1 MVELGILC
9 RPRADIGRL
18 AYYGSEPIRRYL
30 TVVVFLLLANA
41 PQAAGAQRLP
51 VKTYTSADGLAQDR
65 VVCAVRD
72 SRGFMWFCTSDGL
85 SRFDGSRFTTYRAID
100 GLPISVINDIE
111 ESHDG
116 RYWIATNGGGVCR
129 FDPVAT
135 RPSCEVLK
143 AGDTITTNRVN
154 TLYEDP
160 VGRLWAGTDGGLFR
174 FEPAE
179 ASRGLQPVP
188 LRIPGRPDQVMKV
201 WSILGDARGVIWIGT
216 GFGVVRVL
224 PGGRTVHAAVNPMGD
239 TDRVNDLLIDGQQ
252 RLWIAH
258 ETGTAVLDRMPGSD
272 QDPLEGLRWPLG
284 QKSEPRDLH
293 ASADGAVWIVTL
305 GGELWEHRTGFTRYT
320 AASGLPDAAF
330 RSIGEDADG
339 DLWIGMAIGGV
350 SELKLRGFQSY
361 DRAGQS
367 AIGRV
372 NTIFETRSGQVCA
385 TGGSMSAPLLPLV
398 LNCFDGAGF
407 SAIPLR
413 TPAADVPPLWPGRQH
428 VLQDHTGAWWVP
440 TPAGLYRFANAARVE
455 DLANA
460 APQTVYTT
468 REGLSGN
475 DIVKLYEDSRGDLW
489 ISTLQA
495 DKPGLTRW
503 LRSTG
508 QFEQYD
514 DRNGL
519 PPLAQAVAFNEDR
532 SGSVWIGL
540 YGGGLARYR
549 DGVFTV
555 LGNADGLPESD
566 ITDLYVDRR
575 GRLLIGT
582 TTQGIAMIERPDQER
597 PQVIAMG
604 HEESATTTSLA
615 FAEAQDGRLYVG
627 TSQGLVTLDAE
638 GGAIGRYTTADGLI
652 ASEVRAVLVDRHG
665 TVWAGT
671 PRGISRLA
679 LPARGP
685 QPPPPVFISALR
697 LGDVSQ
703 PVPILGTPSLGGF
716 EIAPGQNTVQI
727 DYGAIGEGMR
737 YRHRLEGA
745 ADAWSAPTELRS
757 VTYPKLA
764 PGSYRFQVVAVGSDG
779 VDGDRPATVAFTVLA
794 PIWQRWWF
802 VALAAVALVA
812 ITLAVYRFRIGRL
825 LELERI
831 RTRIA
836 TDLHD
841 DIGANLTKIAL
852 LTEVAHREVEHQR
865 LPSPEQL
872 GTVSAVARESLDAM
886 SDIVWSVDP
895 GHDRLHDLV
904 QRIRHSA
911 SDVLTAAGI
920 TLVFHAPAGEQDP
933 GLDASLRRDVFLI
946 VKECL
951 TNIVRHSGA
960 TRVEI
965 DVTIARGRLR
975 LTIADD
981 GRGFDENVPP
991 QGHGL
996 INMRRRARALGGTIE
1011 VATSGRG
1018 TTVTLQAPIG
1028 RPSWRDGVL
1037 LRRVLKADPT

>member
-1 MVELGILC
+1 MLIVSV
-9 RPRADIGRL
+9 P
-18 AYYGSEPIRRYL
+18 
-30 TVVVFLLLANA
+30 LLA
-41 PQAAGAQRLP
+41 QAQRLP

-72 SRGFMWFCTSDGL
+72 SRGFMWLCTSDGL
-85 SRFDGSRFTTYRAID
+85 SRFDGSRFTTYRAVD
-100 GLPISVINDIE
+100 GLPISVVNDVE
-111 ESHDG
+111 ESRDG

-129 FDPVAT
+129 FDPAAT
-135 RPSCEVLK
+135 KASCEVLK

-179 ASRGLQPVP
+179 ASRGLQSVP
-188 LRIPGRPDQVMKV
+188 LHIPGRPDQVMKV

-216 GFGVVRVL
+216 GFGIVRVL

-239 TDRVNDLLIDGQQ
+239 SDRVNDILIDRQQ

-258 ETGTAVLDRMPGSD
+258 ETGTAIVDRVPDADAG
-272 QDPLEGLRWPLG
+272 PLHGLRWPLG
-284 QKSEPRDLH
+284 KGSEARDLH
-293 ASADGAVWIVTL
+293 ESMDGAVWIVTL
-305 GGELWEHRTGFTRYT
+305 GGELWEHRSGFTRYT
-320 AASGLPDAAF
+320 AASGLPDEAF

-361 DRAGQS
+361 DRAGPS

-372 NTIFETRSGQVCA
+372 TNLFETRSGQVCG
-385 TGGSMSAPLLPLV
+385 TSGSMSVPSLPLV
-398 LNCFDGAGF
+398 LNCFDGAAF
-407 SAIPLR
+407 TAIPLQ

-428 VLQDHTGAWWVP
+428 VLQDHAGSWWVP
-440 TPAGLYRFANAARVE
+440 TPVGLYRFANPAHVE
-455 DLANA
+455 DLATA
-460 APQTVYTT
+460 VPQAVYTM
-468 REGLSGN
+468 RDGLSGN

-489 ISTLQA
+489 ISTLQV

-503 LRSTG
+503 VRSTG
-508 QFEQYD
+508 AFEQYGE
-514 DRNGL
+514 RNGL

-549 DGVFTV
+549 RGAFTV
-555 LGNADGLPESD
+555 LGEADGLPESD
-566 ITDLYVDRR
+566 ITDLHVDRR

-582 TTQGIAMIERPDQER
+582 TTQGIATIDRPDQDR
-597 PQVIAMG
+597 PRVIAIG
-604 HEESATTTSLA
+604 EPDSVTSTSLA
-615 FAEAQDGRLYVG
+615 FAEASDGRLYIG
-627 TSQGLVTLDAE
+627 TSQGLATLDPE
-638 GGAIGRYTTADGLI
+638 TGAIGRYTTADGLS
-652 ASEVRAVLVDRHG
+652 ASEVRAVLVDRQG
-665 TVWAGT
+665 TIWAGT
-671 PRGISRLA
+671 PRGISRLVS
-679 LPARGP
+679 PARGP

-697 LGDVSQ
+697 LGEVLQ
-703 PVPILGTPSLGGF
+703 PVPILGAPSLSGF

-745 ADAWSAPTELRS
+745 ADEWSAPTELRS

-764 PGSYRFQVVAVGSDG
+764 PGSYRFQVIAVRSDG
-779 VDGDRPATVAFTVLA
+779 VGGDRPATVAFTVLA
-794 PIWQRWWF
+794 PFWQRWWF
-802 VALAAVALVA
+802 VALAAITLVA
-812 ITLAVYRFRIGRL
+812 ITHAVYRFRLARL

-865 LPSPEQL
+865 LPSSDQL
-872 GTVSAVARESLDAM
+872 GAVSAVARESLDAM

-911 SDVLTAAGI
+911 SEVLTVAGI

-965 DVTIARGRLR
+965 DVTMARGRLR
-975 LTIADD
+975 LRIADN
-981 GRGFDENVPP
+981 GRGLDETASSS
-991 QGHGL
+991 GHGL
-996 INMRRRARALGGTIE
+996 INMRRRARALGGT
-1011 VATSGRG
+1011 VDVSPTTGGG
-1018 TTVTLQAPIG
+1018 TTVTLHAPIG
-1028 RPSWRDGVL
+1028 RPSWRDGL
-1037 LRRVLKADPT
+1037 LPRAP

>member
-1 MVELGILC
+1 MQAES
-9 RPRADIGRL
+9 DIGPSGW
-18 AYYGSEPIRRYL
+18 YGSKPIRHLL
-30 TVVVFLLLANA
+30 TVFFPLLLLHALVA
-41 PQAAGAQRLP
+41 QAQRLP
-51 VKTYTSADGLAQDR
+51 VKTFTSADGLAQDR

-72 SRGFMWFCTSDGL
+72 SRDFMWFCTSDGL
-85 SRFDGSRFTTYRAID
+85 SRFDGSRFTTYRAAD
-100 GLPISVINDIE
+100 GLPISVVNDIE
-111 ESHDG
+111 ESRDG

-129 FDPVAT
+129 FDPAAT
-135 RPSCEVLK
+135 KASCEVFK
-143 AGDTITTNRVN
+143 AGETITTNRVN
-154 TLYEDP
+154 TLYEDLA
-160 VGRLWAGTDGGLFR
+160 GRLWAGTDGGLFR
-174 FEPAE
+174 LDPAE
-179 ASRGLQPVP
+179 AGRGLQPVP

-224 PGGRTVHAAVNPMGD
+224 PGGRTVHAAVNPLGD
-239 TDRVNDLLIDGQQ
+239 SDRVNDILIDRQQ

-258 ETGTAVLDRMPGSD
+258 ETGAAVLDRVPGSD
-272 QDPLEGLRWPLG
+272 PGPLEGLQWPLG
-284 QKSEPRDLH
+284 KRSEARDLH
-293 ASADGAVWIVTL
+293 ESADGAVWIATL
-305 GGELWEHRTGFTRYT
+305 GGELWEHRAGFTRYS
-320 AASGLPDAAF
+320 AASELPDAAF

-385 TGGSMSAPLLPLV
+385 TGGSLSAPLLPLV

-407 SAIPLR
+407 AAIPLR
-413 TPAADVPPLWPGRQH
+413 TPASDVPPLWPGRQH
-428 VLQDHTGAWWVP
+428 VLQDHTGSWWVP

-455 DLANA
+455 DLATA
-460 APQTVYTT
+460 TPQIVYTM
-468 REGLSGN
+468 RDGLSGN

-508 QFEQYD
+508 GFEQYG

-549 DGVFTV
+549 GGAFTV
-555 LGNADGLPESD
+555 LGSTDGLPESD
-566 ITDLYVDRR
+566 ITDLHVDRR

-582 TTQGIAMIERPDQER
+582 TTQGIAMIDRPDQER

-604 HEESATTTSLA
+604 HAESETITSLA
-615 FAEAQDGRLYVG
+615 FAEAQDGQLYIG
-627 TSQGLVTLDAE
+627 TSQGLVTLDPDT
-638 GGAIGRYTTADGLI
+638 GAIRRYTTADGLI

-665 TVWAGT
+665 TIWAGT
-671 PRGISRLA
+671 ARGISRLA
-679 LPARGP
+679 PLARGA

-697 LGDVSQ
+697 LGEVFQ
-703 PVPILGTPSLGGF
+703 PVPILGAPSLGGF

-745 ADAWSAPTELRS
+745 GDGWSAPTELRS

-812 ITLAVYRFRIGRL
+812 ITHAVYRFRLARL
-825 LELERI
+825 IELERI

-852 LTEVAHREVEHQR
+852 LTEVAHREVEHER

-872 GTVSAVARESLDAM
+872 GAVSAVARESLDAM

-911 SDVLTAAGI
+911 SDVLTAGGI
-920 TLVFHAPAGEQDP
+920 TLVFHAPGGEQDP

-981 GRGFDENVPP
+981 GRGFDRTASAS
-991 QGHGL
+991 GHGL
-996 INMRRRARALGGTIE
+996 INMRRRAGALGGTID
-1011 VATSGRG
+1011 VSSTSGGG
-1018 TTVTLQAPIG
+1018 TTVTLQAPLG
-1028 RPSWRDGVL
+1028 RPSWRDSA
-1037 LRRVLKADPT
+1037 LRRRALKADPT